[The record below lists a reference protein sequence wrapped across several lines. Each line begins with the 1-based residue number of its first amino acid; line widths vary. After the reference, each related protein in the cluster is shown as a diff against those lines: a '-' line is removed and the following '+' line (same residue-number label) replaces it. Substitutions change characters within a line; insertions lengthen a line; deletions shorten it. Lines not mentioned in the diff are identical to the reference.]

1 MKQLGK
7 TKLMVHEVG
16 LGGIPIQ
23 RINAGQV
30 SDIIDAMILQ
40 KMNFIDTARAYSNS
54 EALIGEAIKGRRE
67 HFVLASK
74 SMAKTYEAMK
84 RDVDISLANL
94 QTDVID
100 LYQLHNP
107 KATDDISGPY
117 HALEEA
123 KAMGKIR
130 HIGITNHSAPFLL
143 QVMKQYQFD
152 TIQFP
157 YNFLEAQGEEVF
169 RVAHEAGLGTIAMK
183 PLAGGVIQRGYLAIK
198 FIQNNP
204 NITLAIPGMASVE
217 EVLENSHIKEPT
229 YSSEELAYMQELR
242 ATTDKAFCHR
252 CGYCLPCT
260 KGIEI
265 PVMFTFEGYFNR
277 YDLKN
282 WARDRYQSMAV
293 KADACIAC
301 GVCET
306 RCPYHLH
313 IIEKM
318 KQVANIFQEGERQ
331 S

>member
-1 MKQLGK
+1 
-7 TKLMVHEVG
+7 
-16 LGGIPIQ
+16 
-23 RINAGQV
+23 
-30 SDIIDAMILQ
+30 
-40 KMNFIDTARAYSNS
+40 
-54 EALIGEAIKGRRE
+54 
-67 HFVLASK
+67 
-74 SMAKTYEAMK
+74 MAKTYEAMK
-84 RDVDISLANL
+84 RDIDISLANL

-117 HALEEA
+117 RALKEA
-123 KAMGKIR
+123 ASAGKIR

-143 QVMKQYQFD
+143 QVIKKYEFD

-183 PLAGGVIQRGYLAIK
+183 PLAGGVIERGRLAIK

-204 NITLAIPGMASVE
+204 NITIAIPGMASVE
-217 EVLENSHIKEPT
+217 EVLDNSNIENLT
-229 YSSEELAYMQELR
+229 YSSEELVYMQELKA
-242 ATTDKAFCHR
+242 ATTQEFCHR

-282 WARDRYQSMAV
+282 WARERYQSMAV
-293 KADACIAC
+293 
-301 GVCET
+301 
-306 RCPYHLH
+306 
-313 IIEKM
+313 
-318 KQVANIFQEGERQ
+318 
-331 S
+331 

>member
-23 RINAGQV
+23 RINREEVGEL
-30 SDIIDAMILQ
+30 IDEMLVQ

-54 EALIGEAIKGRRE
+54 EALIGEALKGRRD
-67 HFVLASK
+67 HFIVATK

-94 QTDVID
+94 QTETID

-107 KATDDISGPY
+107 KATDDISGPFR
-117 HALEEA
+117 ALVEA

-130 HIGITNHSAPFLL
+130 AIGITNHSASFLL
-143 QVMKQYQFD
+143 ECIKKYHFD

-183 PLAGGVIQRGYLAIK
+183 PLAGGVIKRGQLAIK
-198 FIQNNP
+198 FILNNP
-204 NITLAIPGMASVE
+204 NITVVIPGMASVK
-217 EVLENSHIKEPT
+217 EVIENNQLGDRSISISDLA
-229 YSSEELAYMQELR
+229 YIEELK
-242 ATTDKAFCHR
+242 ATTNQVFCHR

-260 KGIEI
+260 KGIDI

-277 YDLKN
+277 YDLKK
-282 WARDRYQSMAV
+282 WATERYLSMAV

-301 GVCET
+301 GVCEA
-306 RCPYHLH
+306 RCPYQLH
-313 IIEKM
+313 IIDKM
-318 KQVANIFQEGERQ
+318 KQVALIFKDGAKQ
-331 S
+331 